1 MNFTCTECNDTG
13 SRDKLGTHLDCNAC
27 DTAATRRDLNDFVKS
42 LGPTHPEDVALA
54 IHQRALVMAPK
65 QEAPWDSFDI
75 ERTGDEHIDA
85 SGFLLTAAMEWWYA
99 SRKAKVNGAVKWLEG
114 EDGSLLIFTRGEY
127 RDKLM
132 ANIDAYGCEPV
143 KFFNDKQ
150 PPAAPAAANG
160 AQYLTRVADF
170 LADAV
175 GGYSGGLADRIEE
188 VIKQLRLDAGCG
200 ACGDAC
206 KGMTCRL
213 QDESPSAV
221 AAGSDA
227 ALVDAKHLVD
237 ITTAIMSQHGLIDH
251 LSIGAT
257 QAFCD
262 DLCAA
267 LSGAKGN

>member
-1 MNFTCTECNDTG
+1 MQYKCQICHDTG
-13 SRDKLGTHLDCNAC
+13 NKEKDMGGHLTCIAC
-27 DTAATRRDLNDFVKS
+27 EAPAERMALEAFIES
-42 LGPTHPEDVALA
+42 LPAMGEQEQAWR
-54 IHQRALVMAPK
+54 IHQRALAMAPK
-65 QEAPWDSFDI
+65 QEAQEPVAEVSAMPG
-75 ERTGDEHIDA
+75 T
-85 SGFLLTAAMEWWYA
+85 SGFTMAVFKADDMPIGSKVYAA
-99 SRKAKVNGAVKWLEG
+99 
-114 EDGSLLIFTRGEY
+114 T
-127 RDKLM
+127 
-132 ANIDAYGCEPV
+132 
-143 KFFNDKQ
+143 
-150 PPAAPAAANG
+150 AAANG

-251 LSIGAT
+251 LSIGAM
-257 QAFCD
+257 QEFCD

>member
-1 MNFTCTECNDTG
+1 MNFTCNECNDSG
-13 SRDKLGTHLDCNAC
+13 SRDKLGTYLDCNAC
-27 DTAATRRDLNDFVKS
+27 GTAATRRDLNDFVKS

-54 IHQRALVMAPK
+54 IHQRALAMAPK
-65 QEAPWDSFDI
+65 QEVINVENERVAFDAWYDVTPS
-75 ERTGDEHIDA
+75 RHAYALDA
-85 SGFLLTAAMEWWYA
+85 WKHRA
-99 SRKAKVNGAVKWLEG
+99 S
-114 EDGSLLIFTRGEY
+114 I
-127 RDKLM
+127 
-132 ANIDAYGCEPV
+132 
-143 KFFNDKQ
+143 
-150 PPAAPAAANG
+150 AAPAAANG
-160 AQYLTRVADF
+160 AQYLTRIADF

-206 KGMTCRL
+206 KGMTCGL

-227 ALVDAKHLVD
+227 ALVDAKQLVD

>member
-1 MNFTCTECNDTG
+1 MQYKCQECNDTG
-13 SRDKLGTHLDCNAC
+13 GRDKIGAYFDCNAC
-27 DTAATRRDLNDFVKS
+27 DTAAIRRDLNDFVKS
-42 LGPTHPEDVALA
+42 LTQRSTYPTHPEDVALA
-54 IHQRALVMAPK
+54 IHQRALAMAPK
-65 QEAPWDSFDI
+65 QEAPAGWKLVPEDP
-75 ERTGDEHIDA
+75 TGDMFHAAAKIDNEMFA
-85 SGFLLTAAMEWWYA
+85 GGSSHGAEDGQVWAAMYDA
-99 SRKAKVNGAVKWLEG
+99 APKAP
-114 EDGSLLIFTRGEY
+114 I
-127 RDKLM
+127 
-132 ANIDAYGCEPV
+132 
-143 KFFNDKQ
+143 
-150 PPAAPAAANG
+150 AAPAAANG
-160 AQYLTRVADF
+160 AQYLTRIADF

>member
-1 MNFTCTECNDTG
+1 MQEITITPLEALHKLIGVASMIDTNECKDEAMY
-13 SRDKLGTHLDCNAC
+13 NA
-27 DTAATRRDLNDFVKS
+27 LQ
-42 LGPTHPEDVALA
+42 G
-54 IHQRALVMAPK
+54 ALVVAQTELAMAPK
-65 QEAPWDSFDI
+65 QEAPK
-75 ERTGDEHIDA
+75 GDAQKNPQANTWPAEIYLQAGDTDVESHLSYD
-85 SGFLLTAAMEWWYA
+85 AAMHNEVTWA
-99 SRKAKVNGAVKWLEG
+99 AES
-114 EDGSLLIFTRGEY
+114 
-127 RDKLM
+127 
-132 ANIDAYGCEPV
+132 IDW
-143 KFFNDKQ
+143 NDVRYIRADL
-150 PPAAPAAANG
+150 AAPAAANG